1 MTERDLA
8 LVLSGG
14 GMNGLL
20 LELGFLKRVR
30 EDPLW
35 ERVGWVYGTSAGALC
50 GVMASSPKP

>member
-1 MTERDLA
+1 MSDRDLA

-30 EDPLW
+30 ETPLW
-35 ERVGWVYGTSAGALC
+35 PRVGWI
-50 GVMASSPKP
+50 